1 MPDLI
6 AQGADPRHRWRRTLI
21 PHIPIVLGRTG
32 GGWDVPWDAQIS
44 RRHAQLLWNG
54 DFLQV
59 TRLEQARNPVF
70 FRGPAAACVPRPHRA
85 SIS

>member
-21 PHIPIVLGRTG
+21 PHIPIVLGRAG
-32 GGWDVPWDAQIS
+32 GGWDVPWDSQIS
-44 RRHAQLLWNG
+44 RRHAQLLWNSE
-54 DFLQV
+54 FLQV
-59 TRLEQARNPVF
+59 TRLEAGTQSGVL
-70 FRGPAAACVPRPHRA
+70 PRAGSSMRFPSARA